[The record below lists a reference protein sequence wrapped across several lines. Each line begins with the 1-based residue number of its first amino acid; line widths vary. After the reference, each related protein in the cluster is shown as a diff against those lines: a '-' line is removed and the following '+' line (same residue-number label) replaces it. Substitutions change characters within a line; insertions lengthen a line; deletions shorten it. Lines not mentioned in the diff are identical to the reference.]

1 MNWML
6 SFTSVSRSSN
16 SDLVI
21 GDAKEAGDASITLD
35 QSLAVLEWEEGDE
48 IVITT
53 TDICDSSLSKS
64 EVAVV

>member
-1 MNWML
+1 MHGVVKNPSWTTL
-6 SFTSVSRSSN
+6 SLT
-16 SDLVI
+16 
-21 GDAKEAGDASITLD
+21 AAAGAASITLD

-53 TDICDSSLSKS
+53 TDICDSSSSKS